1 MGDIE
6 EKSLAFLEKSIKQNK
21 VFIDTC
27 SILSEQADKFW
38 GHVVP
43 LLQREGKHIVV
54 PKRVYEEVAKFA
66 TNPELCAQKS
76 PTLNQRAKKA
86 LNTLG
91 LLRKAKL
98 IEVYGEPTDNFA
110 DNVFQ
115 TVFTQYRMKYNL
127 MLITQ
132 DHNLAVEI
140 EQIGKS
146 KSVKSQYRI
155 QVERIN
161 YYGFLSRFGDDTP
174 PKGTKYTD
182 RNEEETIHKQG
193 GPQEEAKIPDEE
205 RFAFAKTVEKV
216 NGMMKPSQVPAEG
229 DTVSAVRGDIKQT
242 IRLGP
247 KVNSGGEGCIYETEI
262 SNIVAKIYRP
272 EKVDRAKYEKLTR
285 MMTKNID
292 CDGVCFPLA
301 VVYNTRGEFVGYLMK
316 KAQGRELQKSVFI
329 PQLLKKHFPDWTKRE
344 TVMLC
349 ITILKKLCYLHDR
362 NIVLGDINPNN
373 ILVVS
378 PTEVYFVDTDS
389 YQIEGF
395 PCPVGTINFTAPE
408 IQRKKFDTFL
418 RTIGNERFA
427 VATLLFMIMLPGKPP
442 YALQGGENQIDN
454 IINGDFAYASGERSN
469 GRAPEGVWRFCWSHL
484 PRKLKDDFYETFHK
498 DGQFH
503 DENTRCSTSYWLKR
517 FEEYL
522 RLIESGKLAE
532 QDAMSLEL
540 FPTRLKKN
548 RNATYIRCR
557 LCGEEVEEDRA
568 EEGICQECLRK
579 GEVYRCARCGKE
591 LIYTNYQK
599 YIKRRPKHKLCK
611 DCYDE
616 GNMVYARI
624 QCHDCGTYFEITNAQ
639 KESYIEKGLQL
650 PKRCKSCREK
660 KKMMGNAYR
669 PNRSNTQRSAQ
680 SSNHSYSTSHT
691 SSNGFC
697 FITTA
702 VCEYF
707 QKPDDCYELTTLRQ
721 FRDGWL
727 AYQPDGPELIRR
739 YYEVAPNIVRALNQS
754 DQKDVIYA
762 EIWKE
767 YIQPCIKLIEL
778 QAYSACKDLY
788 EKMIFE
794 LDKKLIKEC

>member
-316 KAQGRELQKSVFI
+316 KSARKRAS
-329 PQLLKKHFPDWTKRE
+329 KK
-344 TVMLC
+344 C
-349 ITILKKLCYLHDR
+349 I
-362 NIVLGDINPNN
+362 
-373 ILVVS
+373 
-378 PTEVYFVDTDS
+378 
-389 YQIEGF
+389 
-395 PCPVGTINFTAPE
+395 
-408 IQRKKFDTFL
+408 
-418 RTIGNERFA
+418 
-427 VATLLFMIMLPGKPP
+427 
-442 YALQGGENQIDN
+442 
-454 IINGDFAYASGERSN
+454 
-469 GRAPEGVWRFCWSHL
+469 
-484 PRKLKDDFYETFHK
+484 
-498 DGQFH
+498 
-503 DENTRCSTSYWLKR
+503 
-517 FEEYL
+517 
-522 RLIESGKLAE
+522 
-532 QDAMSLEL
+532 
-540 FPTRLKKN
+540 
-548 RNATYIRCR
+548 
-557 LCGEEVEEDRA
+557 
-568 EEGICQECLRK
+568 
-579 GEVYRCARCGKE
+579 
-591 LIYTNYQK
+591 
-599 YIKRRPKHKLCK
+599 
-611 DCYDE
+611 
-616 GNMVYARI
+616 
-624 QCHDCGTYFEITNAQ
+624 
-639 KESYIEKGLQL
+639 
-650 PKRCKSCREK
+650 
-660 KKMMGNAYR
+660 
-669 PNRSNTQRSAQ
+669 
-680 SSNHSYSTSHT
+680 YST
-691 SSNGFC
+691 
-697 FITTA
+697 
-702 VCEYF
+702 
-707 QKPDDCYELTTLRQ
+707 TLK
-721 FRDGWL
+721 
-727 AYQPDGPELIRR
+727 E
-739 YYEVAPNIVRALNQS
+739 ALS
-754 DQKDVIYA
+754 
-762 EIWKE
+762 
-767 YIQPCIKLIEL
+767 
-778 QAYSACKDLY
+778 
-788 EKMIFE
+788 
-794 LDKKLIKEC
+794 